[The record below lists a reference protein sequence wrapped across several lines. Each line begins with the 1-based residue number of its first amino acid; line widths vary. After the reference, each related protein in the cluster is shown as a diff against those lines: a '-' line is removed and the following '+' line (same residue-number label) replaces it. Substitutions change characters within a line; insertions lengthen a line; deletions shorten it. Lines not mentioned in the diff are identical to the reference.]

1 MNSQNLT
8 DAHTCYKVFKKEV
21 ITKLNLKHD
30 DFSFCPEV
38 TTKISNLKEKIIEV
52 PISYKGRTVSE
63 GKKIGIKDFFIAIY
77 TLIKFRFI
85 SKNWNNAQTK
95 K

>member
-1 MNSQNLT
+1 MRNGTATN
-8 DAHTCYKVFKKEV
+8 
-21 ITKLNLKHD
+21 LNLKHD

-85 SKNWNNAQTK
+85 SKN
-95 K
+95 